1 MEHAPLDYVPTE
13 ARYMD
18 VGRDLRSPRE
28 KARGWLWASI
38 ISLAMWGGLIWL
50 LWVIFGPTEAK
61 AQSLCKPWPQVK
73 KHFKDKFNEEPVS
86 TGISGGKWIVQVIAS
101 PNGETFTIFMIDR
114 LGIACA
120 MISGQH
126 WDPGKLAVKS
136 ETQL

>member
-18 VGRDLRSPRE
+18 GRRETQSRQVGCMIG
-28 KARGWLWASI
+28 AAICG
-38 ISLAMWGGLIWL
+38 ISAMLMAALL
-50 LWVIFGPTEAK
+50 LWLIFGPTEAN
-61 AQSLCKPWPQVK
+61 AQSLCQPWSQIK
-73 KHFKDKFNEEPVS
+73 KSFKERFNEEPVS
-86 TGISGGKWIVQVIAS
+86 TGISSGKWIVQVIAS

-126 WDPGKLAVKS
+126 WEPGNNPVKS
-136 ETQL
+136 ETRL